1 MNKHIL
7 MDRLLNR
14 FEKSKSA
21 WKRGVLQ
28 YAVELINDVDLT
40 DVCNQKLLEKAI
52 LNGAENWKQYS
63 EGGCAL
69 CYDGDICDRLCPPS
83 VIKRKDNG
91 RLPPNSRES
100 WIDVQA
106 RALFQA
112 ARIIKQEAQGLF
124 EIDS

>member
-1 MNKHIL
+1 MNKSVL
-7 MDRLLNR
+7 TGRLLDR
-14 FEKSKSA
+14 FEKAKSA

-28 YAVELINDVDLT
+28 YALELINDVDLT

-52 LNGAENWKQYS
+52 LNGAENWYQYS
-63 EGGCAL
+63 EGGCAF
-69 CYDGDICDRLCPPS
+69 CYDSEICDRLCPPS

-106 RALFQA
+106 RALYQA
-112 ARIIKQEAQGLF
+112 SRIIKQESQNQF
-124 EIDS
+124 ESEI